1 MHVLIY
7 LLCDVVDDAWSLTA
21 RLQNQLEY
29 FVISV
34 HTHVHKTI
42 AYLMLSY
49 LNVFLCRYA
58 QQ

>member
-1 MHVLIY
+1 MYWFTY
-7 LLCDVVDDAWSLTA
+7 LFFDVDDAWSLTA
-21 RLQNQLEY
+21 CLQNQLEY

-49 LNVFLCRYA
+49 LNVFHGSYS